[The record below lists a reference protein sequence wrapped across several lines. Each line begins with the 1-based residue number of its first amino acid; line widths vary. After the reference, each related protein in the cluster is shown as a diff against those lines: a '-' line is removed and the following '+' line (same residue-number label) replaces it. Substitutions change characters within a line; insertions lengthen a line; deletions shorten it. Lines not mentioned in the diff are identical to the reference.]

1 MAPTESSSAL
11 SRAQERLNIHLAE
24 TLLIILRAHPDG
36 LSEHDLIRRLAHN
49 DPAFGPDTYTD
60 ELSLFQ
66 CHFILFHHLYRL
78 RDDLWHNREG
88 DLAIHCLKIVL
99 HPCLDG
105 IGHLPTTPDPLQAYY
120 LDLTHLE
127 KTGKQE
133 VLEMLDTFWL
143 RFARNDRRAEA
154 LAALGLADPVDHL
167 EIKRRYREL
176 AMEHHPDRGGEM
188 EKLQAINAAME
199 LLEPLRGR

>member
-1 MAPTESSSAL
+1 MNTS
-11 SRAQERLNIHLAE
+11 LAE
-24 TLLIILRAHPDG
+24 ALLAILRAHPDG
-36 LSEHDLIRRLAHN
+36 LSEHDLIRKLAN
-49 DPAFGPDTYTD
+49 DDPAFGPDAYTD

-78 RDDLWHNREG
+78 RDKLWSEQEG

-99 HPCLDG
+99 CPCPDG
-105 IGHLPTTPDPLQAYY
+105 AGCLPAAPDPLRAYY

-143 RFARNDRRAEA
+143 RFVRLDRRAEA
-154 LAALGLADPVDHL
+154 LAELGLADPVDAP
-167 EIKRRYREL
+167 EIKRRYRKL
-176 AMEHHPDRGGEM
+176 AMEHHPDRGGAM
-188 EKLQAINAAME
+188 EKLQAINAAMG
-199 LLEPLRGR
+199 LLEPIRGQ

>member
-1 MAPTESSSAL
+1 
-11 SRAQERLNIHLAE
+11 LNTALAE
-24 TLLIILRAHPDG
+24 ALLAILRAHPDG
-36 LSEHDLIRRLAHN
+36 LTEHDLIRKLAHD
-49 DPAFGPDTYTD
+49 DPAFGPDAYTD

-78 RDDLWHNREG
+78 RDVLWNERQG

-99 HPCLDG
+99 RTCPDAA
-105 IGHLPTTPDPLQAYY
+105 GHLPATPDPLRAYY

-133 VLEMLDTFWL
+133 VMELLDTFWL
-143 RFARNDRRAEA
+143 RFARHDRRAEA
-154 LAALGLADPVDHL
+154 LAALGLADPVDDP

-199 LLEPLRGR
+199 LLEPIRGR

>member
-1 MAPTESSSAL
+1 MSPA
-11 SRAQERLNIHLAE
+11 LAE
-24 TLLIILRAHPDG
+24 TLLAILRAHPDG
-36 LSEHDLIRRLAHN
+36 LSEHDLIRKLAHD
-49 DPAFGPDTYTD
+49 DPAFGPDAYTD

-66 CHFILFHHLYRL
+66 CHFILYHHLYRL
-78 RDDLWHNREG
+78 RDELWNEREG

-99 HPCLDG
+99 HPFQDG
-105 IGHLPTTPDPLQAYY
+105 TGHLPATPDPLRAYY
-120 LDLTHLE
+120 LDISHLE

-143 RFARNDRRAEA
+143 RFARHDRRAEA
-154 LAALGLADPVDHL
+154 LAALGLADPAEDA

-188 EKLQAINAAME
+188 EKLQAINAAMGQ
-199 LLEPLRGR
+199 LEPRRRR

>member
-1 MAPTESSSAL
+1 LNPT
-11 SRAQERLNIHLAE
+11 LAE
-24 TLLIILRAHPDG
+24 TLLAILRAHPDG
-36 LSEHDLIRRLAHN
+36 LSEYDLIRKLAHD
-49 DPAFGPDTYTD
+49 DPAFGPDAYTD

-78 RDDLWHNREG
+78 RDDLWNERQG

-99 HPCLDG
+99 RPYSDG
-105 IGHLPTTPDPLQAYY
+105 VGRLPTTPDPLRAYY
-120 LDLTHLE
+120 LDLSHLE

-133 VLEMLDTFWL
+133 ILELLDTFWL
-143 RFARNDRRAEA
+143 RFARLDQRAEA
-154 LAALGLADPVDHL
+154 LNALGLADPVAYP

-188 EKLQAINAAME
+188 EKLQAINAAMG
-199 LLEPLRGR
+199 LLEPHQESKM

>member
-1 MAPTESSSAL
+1 MNAT
-11 SRAQERLNIHLAE
+11 LAE
-24 TLLIILRAHPDG
+24 TLLAILRAHPDG
-36 LSEHDLIRRLAHN
+36 LTEHDLMRKLARD
-49 DPAFGPDTYTD
+49 DPAFGPDAYSD

-78 RDDLWHNREG
+78 RDDLWNERQG
-88 DLAIHCLKIVL
+88 DLAIHCLKIAL
-99 HPCLDG
+99 RPCPDETDR
-105 IGHLPTTPDPLQAYY
+105 LPAAPDPLRAYY
-120 LDLTHLE
+120 LDLSHLE

-133 VLEMLDTFWL
+133 VLAMLDTFWL
-143 RFARNDRRAEA
+143 SFARHDRRAEA
-154 LAALGLADPVDHL
+154 LAALGLADPVEHT

-199 LLEPLRGR
+199 LLEPLRGQ

>member
-1 MAPTESSSAL
+1 MNTA
-11 SRAQERLNIHLAE
+11 LAE
-24 TLLIILRAHPDG
+24 ALLAILHAHPDG
-36 LSEHDLIRRLAHN
+36 LTEHDLIRKLAHD
-49 DPAFGPDTYTD
+49 DPTFGPDAYTD

-78 RDDLWHNREG
+78 RDELWNKRGG
-88 DLAIHCLKIVL
+88 DLAIHCLKIAL
-99 HPCLDG
+99 HPYSVRA
-105 IGHLPTTPDPLQAYY
+105 GHLPATPDQLRAYY

-127 KTGKQE
+127 NTGKQE
-133 VLEMLDTFWL
+133 VMEMLDTFWL
-143 RFARNDRRAEA
+143 RFARLDQRAEA
-154 LAALGLADPVDHL
+154 LAALGLADPVDDP

-188 EKLQAINAAME
+188 EKLQAINAAMD

>member
-1 MAPTESSSAL
+1 MKPA
-11 SRAQERLNIHLAE
+11 LAE
-24 TLLIILRAHPDG
+24 ALFAILRAHPDG
-36 LSEHDLIRRLAHN
+36 LSEHDLIRKLAHD
-49 DPAFGPDTYTD
+49 DPAFGPGAYAD

-78 RDDLWHNREG
+78 RDDLWNKRQG

-99 HPCLDG
+99 RPCPDETDR
-105 IGHLPTTPDPLQAYY
+105 LPTIPDPLRAYY

-133 VLEMLDTFWL
+133 VLELPGTFWL
-143 RFARNDRRAEA
+143 RFARHDRRAEA
-154 LAALGLADPVDHL
+154 LAALGLVDPVDDAT
-167 EIKRRYREL
+167 IKRRYREL

-188 EKLQAINAAME
+188 EKLQTINAAME
-199 LLEPLRGR
+199 LLEPLLGL

>member
-1 MAPTESSSAL
+1 MNLT
-11 SRAQERLNIHLAE
+11 LAE
-24 TLLIILRAHPDG
+24 TLLSILRAYPDD
-36 LSEHDLIRRLAHN
+36 LTEHDLIRKLAHD
-49 DPAFGPDTYTD
+49 DPAFGPDAYTD

-78 RDDLWHNREG
+78 RDKLWNERQG

-99 HPCLDG
+99 YPYPDRA
-105 IGHLPTTPDPLQAYY
+105 GHLPATPDPLRSYY
-120 LDLTHLE
+120 LDLTQLE

-133 VLEMLDTFWL
+133 VLELLDTFWL
-143 RFARNDRRAEA
+143 RFARHDRRTEA
-154 LAALGLADPVDHL
+154 LAALGLADPVDDP

-188 EKLQAINAAME
+188 EKLQAINAAMG

>member
-1 MAPTESSSAL
+1 MNTA
-11 SRAQERLNIHLAE
+11 LAE
-24 TLLIILRAHPDG
+24 TLLAILRAHPDG
-36 LSEHDLIRRLAHN
+36 LTEHDLFCKLAHD
-49 DPAFGPDTYTD
+49 DPTFGPDAYTD

-66 CHFILFHHLYRL
+66 CHFILYHHLYRL
-78 RDDLWHNREG
+78 RDELWINGEG

-99 HPCLDG
+99 RPCPDG
-105 IGHLPTTPDPLQAYY
+105 TSPLPSTPDPLRNYY

-154 LAALGLADPVDHL
+154 LAELGLADPVDYP

-188 EKLQAINAAME
+188 EKLQAINTAMG
-199 LLEPLRGR
+199 LLEPFRGR

>member
-1 MAPTESSSAL
+1 MKPTLTEAL
-11 SRAQERLNIHLAE
+11 LA
-24 TLLIILRAHPDG
+24 ILRAHPDG
-36 LSEHDLIRRLAHN
+36 LTEHDLMRKLARD
-49 DPAFGPDTYTD
+49 DPAFGPDAYSD

-78 RDDLWHNREG
+78 RDELWNERQG
-88 DLAIHCLKIVL
+88 DLAIHCLKIAL
-99 HPCLDG
+99 RPCPDG
-105 IGHLPTTPDPLQAYY
+105 TDRLPATPDPLRAYY

-127 KTGKQE
+127 NTGKQE

-143 RFARNDRRAEA
+143 RFARHDRRAEA
-154 LAALGLADPVDHL
+154 LAALGLADPVEYP

>member
-1 MAPTESSSAL
+1 M
-11 SRAQERLNIHLAE
+11 NIILAE
-24 TLLIILRAHPDG
+24 TLLAILRAHPDG
-36 LSEHDLIRRLAHN
+36 LTEHDLIRKLAHD
-49 DPAFGPDTYTD
+49 DPAFGPDAYTN

-78 RDDLWHNREG
+78 RDMLWNERQG

-99 HPCLDG
+99 HPCPDG
-105 IGHLPTTPDPLQAYY
+105 TDLLPTTPDPLLAYY

-133 VLEMLDTFWL
+133 VLEMLDAFWL
-143 RFARNDRRAEA
+143 RFVRNDRRAEA
-154 LAALGLADPVDHL
+154 LAELGLADPVDYP

-188 EKLQAINAAME
+188 EKLQAINAAMG
-199 LLEPLRGR
+199 LLEPLLGR